1 MHPIAQI
8 GRLSSSTRIGL
19 ACLCVAFSGWHVRA
33 QGTKSI
39 VIPFTPGYT
48 SGTTGRVWLYQLN
61 ESPQDATW
69 LFPPS
74 VQGSLSDGST
84 NVPVSLISTN
94 GTSISRTVP
103 PGGFL
108 KQEYRFNLPE
118 GIVGELRLSVSN
130 YPAVLVQVVN
140 ATSQTNSSESVAR
153 KESKEGNATTGSA
166 ILGFLDRRLS
176 VYEPIFFLLGTYP
189 AAEFQF
195 SMKFKVFNSKDW
207 WDPLTY
213 FYFAYTQTSF
223 WDLLTRDP
231 SFYDTSYKPSM
242 FLLSS
247 NVLKSSGPFKLDLQ
261 GGAEHESNGR
271 GGTGERSLYTLYAQP
286 TAHFDVFDRLEFAF
300 QPRVW
305 EYLSV
310 GANNEDLPAYR
321 GYADLRTSLT
331 WHYGGEGRRIQ
342 LADQFRIGDSGRH
355 PGILIDLR
363 MDLPKWAKFNPALQ
377 LQYFTGYGQTLR
389 QYNEY
394 SHGFRAGLCLHY

>member
-1 MHPIAQI
+1 M
-8 GRLSSSTRIGL
+8 
-19 ACLCVAFSGWHVRA
+19 
-33 QGTKSI
+33 
-39 VIPFTPGYT
+39 VIPSTQGYT
-48 SGTTGRVWLYQLN
+48 AGTTGTVSLYYLN
-61 ESPQDATW
+61 ESTQATTW
-69 LFPPS
+69 LFPPRI
-74 VQGSLSDGST
+74 QGTLSSGST
-84 NVPVSLISTN
+84 NLSILLVLTN
-94 GTSISRTVP
+94 GTSVPMPVP

-108 KQEYRFNLPE
+108 KQEYSFDVPLDIT
-118 GIVGELRLSVSN
+118 GDARLNVSN
-130 YPAVLVQVVN
+130 YPPGLVHIEIAKAQPS
-140 ATSQTNSSESVAR
+140 TSESVAR
-153 KESKEGNATTGSA
+153 KPSKEAKPTTGSA

-195 SMKFKVFNSKDW
+195 SLKFKVFNARDW

-231 SFYDTSYKPSM
+231 SFFDSSYKPSM

-247 NVLKSSGPFKLDLQ
+247 NVVDCGAFQLDLQ

-286 TAHFDVFDRLEFAF
+286 TARVDLSDRLEFAF

-310 GANNEDLPAYR
+310 GSNNEDLPAYR

-331 WHYGGEGRRIQ
+331 WYYEKDRRIQ
-342 LADQFRIGDSGRH
+342 LTDQLRIGDSGRH
-355 PGILIDLR
+355 PGLLIDLR

-377 LQYFTGYGQTLR
+377 LQYFNGYGQTLR

>member
-1 MHPIAQI
+1 M
-8 GRLSSSTRIGL
+8 
-19 ACLCVAFSGWHVRA
+19 
-33 QGTKSI
+33 
-39 VIPFTPGYT
+39 VIPSTQAYT
-48 SGTTGRVWLYQLN
+48 AGTTGSVWLYYLN
-61 ESPQDATW
+61 ESTRDRTW

-74 VQGSLSDGST
+74 IPGTLSAGST
-84 NVPVSLISTN
+84 NLPVSLMITN
-94 GTSISRTVP
+94 GISIPTPVRA
-103 PGGFL
+103 GGFL
-108 KQEYRFNLPE
+108 KQEYSFNVPRE
-118 GIVGELRLSVSN
+118 IVGEVRLSISN
-130 YPAVLVQVVN
+130 YPAVLLQVDEARV
-140 ATSQTNSSESVAR
+140 QTNSSEAVAR
-153 KESKEGNATTGSA
+153 KQSNGGKTTTGSA

-195 SMKFKVFNSKDW
+195 SMKFKVFGTEGEWN
-207 WDPLTY
+207 PLAH

-242 FLLSS
+242 FLLYS

-286 TAHFDVFDRLEFAF
+286 TAHFAVSDRLEFAF

-331 WHYGGEGRRIQ
+331 WYYDDDRRIQ
-342 LADQFRIGDSGRH
+342 LADQFRIGNSGRH
-355 PGILIDLR
+355 PGLLIDLR
-363 MDLPKWAKFNPALQ
+363 VDLPKWAKFNPTLQ

>member
-1 MHPIAQI
+1 M
-8 GRLSSSTRIGL
+8 
-19 ACLCVAFSGWHVRA
+19 
-33 QGTKSI
+33 
-39 VIPFTPGYT
+39 VIPSTQGYSAGS
-48 SGTTGRVWLYQLN
+48 SGSVFLYYLN
-61 ESPQDATW
+61 ESTQNRTW
-69 LFPPS
+69 LFPPTIS
-74 VQGSLSDGST
+74 GTLNAGST
-84 NVPVSLISTN
+84 NHPVSLVITN
-94 GTSISRTVP
+94 GTSSPTPVR

-108 KQEYRFNLPE
+108 KQEYGFDVPRD
-118 GIVGELRLSVSN
+118 IAGEVRLTVSN
-130 YPAVLVQVVN
+130 YPAVLLLVDK
-140 ATSQTNSSESVAR
+140 ATTEVKSSSSVAR
-153 KESKEGNATTGSA
+153 RHSNETNSTTGSA

-195 SMKFKVFNSKDW
+195 SMKFKVFGTEGEWN
-207 WDPLTY
+207 PLAH

-231 SFYDTSYKPSM
+231 SFFDTSYKPSM
-242 FLLSS
+242 FLLYS
-247 NVLKSSGPFKLDLQ
+247 NILKSSGPFSLDLQ

-286 TAHFDVFDRLEFAF
+286 TAHFDISDRLEFAF

-310 GANNEDLPAYR
+310 GSNNEDLPAYR

-331 WHYGGEGRRIQ
+331 WYYDEARRIQ
-342 LADQFRIGDSGRH
+342 LANQFRIGNSGRH
-355 PGILIDLR
+355 PGVLIDLR
-363 MDLPKWAKFNPALQ
+363 VDLPKWINFNPTLQ

-389 QYNEY
+389 QYNDY

>member
-1 MHPIAQI
+1 VAFYAWRIPAQEATSMVI
-8 GRLSSSTRIGL
+8 PSTR
-19 ACLCVAFSGWHVRA
+19 
-33 QGTKSI
+33 
-39 VIPFTPGYT
+39 GYT
-48 SGTTGRVWLYQLN
+48 AGTNGTVFLYHLN
-61 ESPQDATW
+61 ELTQDQMW

-74 VQGSLSDGST
+74 MPGTLSAGST
-84 NVPVSLISTN
+84 NFPISLVITN
-94 GTSISRTVP
+94 GTSIPTPVR

-108 KQEYRFNLPE
+108 KQEYSFDIPRN
-118 GIVGELRLSVSN
+118 ISGEVRLSVSN
-130 YPAVLVQVVN
+130 YSAVLVQVDN
-140 ATSQTNSSESVAR
+140 AKTQTNSSESMAR
-153 KESKEGNATTGSA
+153 KQSKEGKPTTGSA

-195 SMKFKVFNSKDW
+195 SMKFKVFGTEGEVN
-207 WDPLTY
+207 PLAH

-231 SFYDTSYKPSM
+231 SFFDTSYKPSM
-242 FLLSS
+242 FLLYS
-247 NVLKSSGPFKLDLQ
+247 NVLNRGAFQLDLQ

-286 TAHFDVFDRLEFAF
+286 TARVDLSHRLEFAV

-310 GANNEDLPAYR
+310 GANNDDLPAYR

-331 WHYGGEGRRIQ
+331 WYYDDARRIQ
-342 LADQFRIGDSGRH
+342 LADQFRIGTSGH
-355 PGILIDLR
+355 PGLLIDLR
-363 MDLPKWAKFNPALQ
+363 IDLPAWAKFNPTLQ